1 VPHEPFSIEV
11 VARALGSSAVSAVTV
26 VETFAASDAQVARLQ
41 ITFSDGRAPLRAIG
55 KAATGTG
62 VAAARRELRFFQHTA
77 PLWDSRAP
85 QLLGAWDEGL
95 DGDTRVLLL
104 TEDLGAAG
112 YAVVGGDVSDDQLG
126 GAIDALVALHARFW
140 EACPA
145 VHAAIPAPSVT
156 RAAQAWPPD
165 VIAVHA
171 AAARA
176 AATRFTAAHATALV
190 PHERALLDEIS
201 TAWESQFF
209 ARTAGGHAI
218 TLIHGDFHVLGN
230 LFFAREDPRPRVID
244 WSELKPGLG
253 PHDLAYCLI
262 AVPSGDRATRDL
274 ALLRRYWEHLR
285 GAGVERYTWELCRW
299 DHRLSLITNV
309 FQSLFQDSVTWFR
322 RTAAII
328 DALDC
333 RAALRDPPPCP

>member
-1 VPHEPFSIEV
+1 MSHEPFSIEV
-11 VARALGSSAVSAVTV
+11 VARALGVSEVSAVAV
-26 VETFAASDAQVARLQ
+26 VETFAARDAQVARLQ
-41 ITFSDGRAPLRAIG
+41 ITFSDDRAPLCAIG
-55 KAATGTG
+55 KAALGTG
-62 VAAARRELRFFQHTA
+62 VDAVCRELVFLRDIA

-85 QLLGAWDEGL
+85 RLLGACD
-95 DGDTRVLLL
+95 DGPAPDARVLLL

-112 YAVVGGDVSDDQLG
+112 YALVGSGIEEDQLHG
-126 GAIDALVALHARFW
+126 TIDALVALHARFW
-140 EACPA
+140 EAFPA
-145 VHAAIPAPSVT
+145 VRAALPAPSVT
-156 RAAQAWPPD
+156 RAAQAWPPE

-176 AATRFTAAHATALV
+176 AATRFAAAHGPALT
-190 PHERALLDEIS
+190 PRERALLDEICAEWQS
-201 TAWESQFF
+201 RFF
-209 ARTAGGHAI
+209 ARVSAGHAV

-230 LFFAREDPRPRVID
+230 LFFARGDPRPRIID

-262 AVPSGDRATRDL
+262 TVPSDDRATRDF
-274 ALLRRYWEHLR
+274 ALLRRYWERLCD
-285 GAGVERYTWELCRW
+285 AGVEHYRWDLCRW
-299 DHRLSLITNV
+299 DHRFSLITNV

-322 RTAAII
+322 RTVALI